1 MGMATLTRKPTSE
14 RREEIVQA
22 VLRIIG
28 ERGLTSLST
37 SSLAEEVGVTTGALF
52 RHFSSREEI
61 LAEVVRHALARIE
74 ETFPAPSL
82 PPLERLRQLA
92 ISRVRLLSDNP
103 GLSWLLR
110 TEQAYLE
117 LPEASVE
124 LLRGVVKR
132 SRRFLLDALREG
144 AQRGEVR
151 DDIEPEL
158 LLVPIMGTIHALAG
172 SPGLQRHATRDNQP
186 DRIFSALLQMLAP
199 PRPTTGQKHR
209 HRQGDKR

>member
-1 MGMATLTRKPTSE
+1 MATLTRKPSSE
-14 RREEIVQA
+14 RREEIVLA

-52 RHFSSREEI
+52 RHFHSREEI

-74 ETFPAPSL
+74 ETFPEDSL

-92 ISRVRLLSDNP
+92 INRVRLLSENP

-110 TEQAYLE
+110 SEQAYLE

-124 LLRGVVKR
+124 LLRDAVKR

-144 AQRGEVR
+144 AQRGEIR

-158 LLVPIMGTIHALAG
+158 LLVPILGTIHALAG
-172 SPGLQRHATRDNQP
+172 SPGLQRHSARDHQP
-186 DRIFSALLQMLAP
+186 DRIISALLQMLAP
-199 PRPTTGQKHR
+199 SQPSTGHKHR
-209 HRQGDKR
+209 RRQGDNR

>member
-1 MGMATLTRKPTSE
+1 MATLTRKPSSE
-14 RREEIVQA
+14 RREEIVLA

-52 RHFSSREEI
+52 RHFHSREEI

-74 ETFPAPSL
+74 ETFPGDSL

-92 ISRVRLLSDNP
+92 INRVRLLSENP

-110 TEQAYLE
+110 SEQAYLE

-124 LLRGVVKR
+124 LLRDAVKR

-144 AQRGEVR
+144 AEQGEIR

-158 LLVPIMGTIHALAG
+158 LLVPILGTIHALAG
-172 SPGLQRHATRDNQP
+172 SPGLQRHSARDHQP
-186 DRIFSALLQMLAP
+186 DRIISALLQMLAP
-199 PRPTTGQKHR
+199 SQPTTGRKHR
-209 HRQGDKR
+209 RRQGDNR

>member
-1 MGMATLTRKPTSE
+1 MATLTRKPSSE
-14 RREEIVQA
+14 RREEIVLA

-52 RHFSSREEI
+52 RHFHSREEI

-74 ETFPAPSL
+74 ETFPEDSL

-92 ISRVRLLSDNP
+92 INRVRLLSENP

-110 TEQAYLE
+110 SEQAYLE

-124 LLRGVVKR
+124 LLRDAVKR

-144 AQRGEVR
+144 AEQGEIR

-158 LLVPIMGTIHALAG
+158 LLVPILGTIHALAG
-172 SPGLQRHATRDNQP
+172 SPGLQRHSARDHQP
-186 DRIFSALLQMLAP
+186 DRIISALLQMLAP
-199 PRPTTGQKHR
+199 SQPSTGRKHR
-209 HRQGDKR
+209 RRQGDNR

>member
-1 MGMATLTRKPTSE
+1 MATLTRKPSSE
-14 RREEIVQA
+14 RREEIVLA

-52 RHFSSREEI
+52 RHFHSREEI

-74 ETFPAPSL
+74 ETFPEDSL

-92 ISRVRLLSDNP
+92 INRVRLLSENP

-110 TEQAYLE
+110 SEQAYLE

-124 LLRGVVKR
+124 LLRDAVKR

-144 AQRGEVR
+144 AQRGEIR

-158 LLVPIMGTIHALAG
+158 LLVPILGTIHALAG
-172 SPGLQRHATRDNQP
+172 SPGLQRHSARDHQP
-186 DRIFSALLQMLAP
+186 DRIISALLQMLAP
-199 PRPTTGQKHR
+199 SQPSTGRKHR
-209 HRQGDKR
+209 RRQGDNR

>member
-1 MGMATLTRKPTSE
+1 MATLTRKPTGE
-14 RREEIVQA
+14 RREEIVLA

-52 RHFSSREEI
+52 RHFNSREEI

-74 ETFPAPSL
+74 ETFPDPAL
-82 PPLERLRQLA
+82 PPLQRLQQLA
-92 ISRVRLLSDNP
+92 VNRVRLLSENP

-110 TEQAYLE
+110 SEQAYLE

-124 LLRGVVKR
+124 LLRGAVKR
-132 SRRFLLDALREG
+132 SRRFVLDALREG
-144 AQRGEVR
+144 ADRGEIR

-172 SPGLQRHATRDNQP
+172 SPGLQRHAARGNQP
-186 DRIFSALLQMLAP
+186 ERILSALLQMLAP
-199 PRPTTGQKHR
+199 NKTDTGRNQK
-209 HRQGDKR
+209 HRQGDNR